1 MDLLSQKPPRRS
13 ATGFVS
19 VWGLASVLGLAL
31 AGCSTSAEDASGYGD
46 ATSNLSTGA
55 SGSEGSG
62 TDSGS
67 DEADEG
73 DTDGEGEGD
82 AGTMPELGP
91 DDPDLAASMCDPSS
105 QQVIAYGLAHANAHA
120 EPVLVRESV
129 LNGDG
134 MVPPIALSSRP
145 FLNHFDFDIAPAEA
159 GTLEISGELWQPPMA
174 NIDVAPRYRL
184 QYAIRGPYMDAGERL
199 PVDLAIVVDLGAVM
213 AGEPLA
219 LAEEALAAIESAL
232 MPGDRVTLIAAGPQ
246 PNVLASELIEHP
258 NAMPLTGLIGQ
269 QEPAALADIKAAL
282 GLAYATITS
291 NWDNQGQTRV
301 LLISNGHFSHEGL
314 VEQVEAE
321 AAAGRYLVSLGVGDP
336 LQFDAGMLAALAQ
349 EGRGSMLFARNA
361 DEIWLELEQRFA
373 SHMLAAA
380 IDLEVTLKLP
390 PGLGVRYR
398 ETLAPPPSDDELA
411 LLGPND
417 ALVFHHELEACGE
430 LAADAVIEVQIE
442 WSDPLVNEAKQ
453 LVWLHDVHELD
464 EGSAYGHKGAATVA
478 YARALRAY
486 RDNDPSLS
494 YGAVLEAASLISE
507 ALGSLPEDRDLAEM
521 SAVMAKLSGR

>member
-1 MDLLSQKPPRRS
+1 MDPLSQKPTRRWSS
-13 ATGFVS
+13 ATVFTS
-19 VWGLASVLGLAL
+19 VWGFALGLAL
-31 AGCSTSAEDASGYGD
+31 AGCSTSEDASGYGD

-55 SGSEGSG
+55 SSGSEGNG
-62 TDSGS
+62 TDTGS
-67 DEADEG
+67 DETGEDDTAD
-73 DTDGEGEGD
+73 EGEGD

-91 DDPDLAASMCDPSS
+91 DDPDLAVSMCDPSS

-129 LNGDG
+129 LHGGG
-134 MVPPIALSSRP
+134 MVPPIPLSSRP

-159 GTLEISGELWQPPMA
+159 GALEISGELWQPPMA

-184 QYAIRGPYMDAGERL
+184 QYAVRGPYMDASERL

-269 QEPAALADIKAAL
+269 QEPAALADVKAAL

-301 LLISNGHFSHEGL
+301 LLISNGHFTHEGL

-336 LQFDAGMLAALAQ
+336 QQFDAGMLAALAQ

-390 PGLGVRYR
+390 PGLGVRQR
-398 ETLAPPPSDDELA
+398 EALAPSPSDDELA

-442 WSDPLVNEAKQ
+442 WSDPVANEAKQ
-453 LVWLHDVHELD
+453 LIWQHEVHSPG
-464 EGSAYGHKGAATVA
+464 EGSAYAHKGAATVA

-507 ALGSLPEDRDLAEM
+507 ALESLPEDRDLAEM